1 MCVQQQM
8 EKTFLFFFG
17 GPSFVKKG
25 SKEKAG
31 VESPVPTT
39 HTHTHWKQYKKCSF
53 LFHWRISHRNLCYLN
68 SFLASFYPKLMSC
81 FILTRVSSEWDF
93 PAFFFIWLP
102 RTLMTYPDSFL
113 RAEQEKQQK
122 KTARC
127 WEFLLKC
134 HAVKPCKGSISDNQQ
149 T

>member
-1 MCVQQQM
+1 M

-39 HTHTHWKQYKKCSF
+39 HTHTLKTLQKMFLSISLENFPQKPVLLELIFGIILSQTYELFYFNKSF
-53 LFHWRISHRNLCYLN
+53 FRVR
-68 SFLASFYPKLMSC
+68 FSC
-81 FILTRVSSEWDF
+81 M
-93 PAFFFIWLP
+93 
-102 RTLMTYPDSFL
+102 TLMTYPDSFL

>member
-1 MCVQQQM
+1 
-8 EKTFLFFFG
+8 
-17 GPSFVKKG
+17 
-25 SKEKAG
+25 
-31 VESPVPTT
+31 
-39 HTHTHWKQYKKCSF
+39 
-53 LFHWRISHRNLCYLN
+53 
-68 SFLASFYPKLMSC
+68 
-81 FILTRVSSEWDF
+81 
-93 PAFFFIWLP
+93 
-102 RTLMTYPDSFL
+102 MTYPDSFL